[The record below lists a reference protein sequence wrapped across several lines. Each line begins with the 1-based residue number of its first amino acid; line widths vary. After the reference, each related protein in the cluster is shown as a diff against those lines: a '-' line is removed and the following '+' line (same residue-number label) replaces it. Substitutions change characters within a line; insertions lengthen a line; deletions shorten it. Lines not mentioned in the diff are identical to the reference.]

1 MNATFSATDLL
12 GNPIV
17 PPAEMHT
24 LILRGTVKHGE
35 QTVTATSDSAFATVR
50 EALRNGW
57 RNLKWVF

>member
-35 QTVTATSDSAFATVR
+35 KTIQTTPGSAFATVR
-50 EALRNGW
+50 EALQSGW